1 MPHPEADP
9 HIRLGLYEA
18 RSSAVTATITG
29 TPTRTIHALLTRH
42 GFEAL
47 DEHTM
52 VMARID
58 REEPH
63 YAEQAARGLRAKN
76 ITVDITPALRKE
88 IDTEWTWGNYP
99 MPWCSREEIREVSN
113 DAQQVYDD
121 IRHGH
126 LIIHAHA
133 HDGWTTVAVGTYLGG
148 PSIHL
153 HGENHLRTESTRCD
167 NPVEAITEFD
177 RLYGDAVRPGPAPA
191 TSTENEAEQARTS
204 LPSTA
209 AAQPAVA
216 TTRLVD
222 AHAAEA
228 GSHEALLND
237 FLESHGEWEKWRT
250 WSDETTHAV
259 HESLVLRAE
268 FVHEADRDDAQW
280 KIAAYESPVGERLWH
295 ATATATVPVD
305 IVRALLES
313 LDSADTVEIAAGSV
327 VSEANVWEATLRWQ
341 APGGHSA
348 GVQFDAFA
356 ANFRQPD
363 VPVRTFWGEGTAG
376 APEWALHFFDARRHP
391 RAAGHHRRGG
401 KPIRRAARLRAAA
414 EQLADP
420 TVPAPRPAPRPDH
433 AELIGQLLTGRARQ
447 PANLRPSMTQRGP
460 RPGSGVRLAAP
471 PGRGRRARAGK
482 RGPDGGGSRWTPTL
496 GRSYGSRGPTRHA
509 PAAGVL

>member
-1 MPHPEADP
+1 MPHPEAAP
-9 HIRLGLYEA
+9 RIRLGLYED

-29 TPTRTIHALLTRH
+29 SPTRTIHALLTIH
-42 GFEAL
+42 GFEPL
-47 DEHTM
+47 DEQTM

-63 YAEQAARGLRAKN
+63 YAEQAARALRAEN
-76 ITVDITPALRKE
+76 ITVDITPELREE
-88 IDTEWTWGNYP
+88 IDTEWTWANYP

-113 DAQQVYDD
+113 DAQKIYDD

-133 HDGWTTVAVGTYLGG
+133 HDGWTTVAVGTYREGQ
-148 PSIHL
+148 SIHL
-153 HGENHLRTESTRCD
+153 HGENHLRTESMRYD

-191 TSTENEAEQARTS
+191 TSTEREAEQARTS

-209 AAQPAVA
+209 DTPTAPA

-222 AHAAEA
+222 AHVAAA
-228 GSHEALLND
+228 GNHEALLND

-305 IVRALLES
+305 IVRTLLES
-313 LDSADTVEIAAGSV
+313 LDSADTVKIASGSV
-327 VSEANVWEATLRWQ
+327 VSEANVWEATRPLFDADWDHSVDGRFIRWQ
-341 APGGHSA
+341 APGDHSA

-356 ANFRQPD
+356 ANFRQSD
-363 VPVRTFWGEGTAG
+363 LPVWTFWGGGDADT
-376 APEWALHFFDARRHP
+376 PEWALHFSTHAAVSVLQDVAVEAADRYAKPLASARRQN
-391 RAAGHHRRGG
+391 
-401 KPIRRAARLRAAA
+401 RLRTASPVPTPHAGAA
-414 EQLADP
+414 
-420 TVPAPRPAPRPDH
+420 TK
-433 AELIGQLLTGRARQ
+433 AR
-447 PANLRPSMTQRGP
+447 
-460 RPGSGVRLAAP
+460 
-471 PGRGRRARAGK
+471 
-482 RGPDGGGSRWTPTL
+482 
-496 GRSYGSRGPTRHA
+496 
-509 PAAGVL
+509 